1 MNRWSWLCPWLAVL
15 LAASVLVLWGLSWW
29 SALLAALLL
38 VCPALVLWG
47 MFITRAGSDELVVHT
62 HGTTMNWAAPFYDL
76 YCRAVGLGQGFREQ
90 TLQTAAIRPGEK
102 ILDVGCGTGVLTRLA
117 CDAAGPAGSALGID
131 PTRNMIRIAKEN
143 AQRLGSRAEFKVAA
157 IEKLPLEHSSFDV
170 VLSSLMLHHLSP
182 DLKREGLQE
191 VYRVLKPGG
200 RFAVSDVLFQG
211 DMTLVPQELLDD
223 VNAWSG
229 CIAGALHEDDFIA
242 RLQAAGFQD
251 ANVEVTNV
259 YDGSTANNMC
269 GAPPL
274 PEGVQVVS
282 GFVRATKPARAS
294 CCSGSSCC

>member
-200 RFAVSDVLFQG
+200 RFVAVDFHQPANPLWWLVAWPFLFMPATADNFRG
-211 DMTLVPQELLDD
+211 
-223 VNAWSG
+223 
-229 CIAGALHEDDFIA
+229 
-242 RLQAAGFQD
+242 RLPAFFREAGFD
-251 ANVEVTNV
+251 RVEMR
-259 YDGSTANNMC
+259 GR
-269 GAPPL
+269 
-274 PEGVQVVS
+274 
-282 GFVRATKPARAS
+282 RAGILAFWSAIKPKEATS
-294 CCSGSSCC
+294 